1 MIKLRDNPIF
11 KKDHF
16 QYQQDIKK
24 VTDEKLQR
32 ELTLLLVELVNEVT
46 VIDLHHDALL
56 VTGKLPQ
63 ATGDSRSKL
72 ASIKKKLDTKLSSYK
87 ARHQSS

>member
-16 QYQQDIKK
+16 QYQQAIKA
-24 VTDEKLQR
+24 VTDEKLQQ
-32 ELTLLLVELVNEVT
+32 ELISLLVELVNEVN

-56 VTGKLPQ
+56 LTGKLPH
-63 ATGDSRSKL
+63 ATEDSRSKL
-72 ASIKKKLDTKLSSYK
+72 ASIKKNLDAKLSSYK
-87 ARHQSS
+87 AQQSS